1 MSGNEDVGT
10 GTENLLSMI
19 NQVDVEK
26 VGNVLNELS
35 KYEKLLDKVSGIIMR
50 LNRIGVLPAVLR
62 IVGVKTGLG
71 EEINKPLPQVSPL
84 SIEAKSPSHLLL
96 FKELNKQSEDSV
108 TEILKQSVI
117 AEAEAKAKE
126 AKEEVK
132 K

>member
-1 MSGNEDVGT
+1 MPNTEDVGT

-62 IVGVKTGLG
+62 IIGVKTGVG
-71 EEINKPLPQVSPL
+71 EKLNEPLPQVSPL
-84 SIEAKSPSHLLL
+84 SIEAKSPSHMLL
-96 FKELNKQSEDSV
+96 FKELNKQSEDTV

-117 AEAEAKAKE
+117 AEAKAKE
-126 AKEEVK
+126 VKEEVK
-132 K
+132 ND

>member
-1 MSGNEDVGT
+1 MPNTEDV

-26 VGNVLNELS
+26 VGDVLNELS

-50 LNRIGVLPAVLR
+50 LNRIGVLPAVMR

-71 EEINKPLPQVSPL
+71 DELNKPLPQVSPL
-84 SIEAKSPSHLLL
+84 SIEAKSPAHLLL

-117 AEAEAKAKE
+117 AEAEAKAK
-126 AKEEVK
+126 AKSK
-132 K
+132 QNDKN

>member
-1 MSGNEDVGT
+1 MPEEEN
-10 GTENLLSMI
+10 TENLLNLI

-96 FKELNKQSEDSV
+96 FKELNKQTEDTV
-108 TEILKQSVI
+108 TEILKQSIV
-117 AEAEAKAKE
+117 AEADAKAKS
-126 AKEEVK
+126 KSK
-132 K
+132 QNDKD

>member
-1 MSGNEDVGT
+1 MPNTEDV

-26 VGNVLNELS
+26 VGDVLNELS

-50 LNRIGVLPAVLR
+50 LNRIGVLPAVMR

-96 FKELNKQSEDSV
+96 FKELNKQTDDTV
-108 TEILKQSVI
+108 TEILKQSIV
-117 AEAEAKAKE
+117 ADAEAKAKI
-126 AKEEVK
+126 KQNDK
-132 K
+132 N

>member
-1 MSGNEDVGT
+1 MSGNEDV

-19 NQVDVEK
+19 NQVDIEK
-26 VGNVLNELS
+26 VGDVLNELS

-50 LNRIGVLPAVLR
+50 LNRIGVLPAVMR

-96 FKELNKQSEDSV
+96 FKELNNQTEDTV

-117 AEAEAKAKE
+117 AEAKAKE
-126 AKEEVK
+126 VKEEVK
-132 K
+132 ND

>member
-1 MSGNEDVGT
+1 MPEEEN
-10 GTENLLSMI
+10 TENLLNLI

-50 LNRIGVLPAVLR
+50 INRIGVLPAVMR

-96 FKELNKQSEDSV
+96 FKELNKQTEDTV
-108 TEILKQSVI
+108 TEILKQSIV
-117 AEAEAKAKE
+117 AEADAKAKS
-126 AKEEVK
+126 KSK
-132 K
+132 QNDKD

>member
-1 MSGNEDVGT
+1 MPNTEDVGSS
-10 GTENLLSMI
+10 TENLLSMI

-50 LNRIGVLPAVLR
+50 LNRIGVLPAVMR

-96 FKELNKQSEDSV
+96 FKELNKQTEDTV
-108 TEILKQSVI
+108 TEILKQSIV
-117 AEAEAKAKE
+117 ADTKAKAETKG
-126 AKEEVK
+126 K
-132 K
+132 